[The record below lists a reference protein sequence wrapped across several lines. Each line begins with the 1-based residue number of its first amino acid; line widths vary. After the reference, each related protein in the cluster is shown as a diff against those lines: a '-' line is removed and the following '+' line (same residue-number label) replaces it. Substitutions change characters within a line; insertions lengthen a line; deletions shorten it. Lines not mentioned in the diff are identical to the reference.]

1 MLIED
6 RTPLAVIS
14 DFVPDNHHSHSILPR
29 LPANSTGIAGQ
40 KLFASQI
47 ACSGAETD
55 HQDNGGRKKQGG
67 NANRNANDE
76 ALQLHVREH
85 GITRVNEEQTKQ
97 SVVDVLEASV
107 GVALGRALTQGWF
120 GRASRFSS

>member
-1 MLIED
+1 MG
-6 RTPLAVIS
+6 R
-14 DFVPDNHHSHSILPR
+14 
-29 LPANSTGIAGQ
+29 

-97 SVVDVLEASV
+97 SVVEASV
-107 GVALGRALTQGWF
+107 GVALGRVLTQGWF
-120 GRASRFSS
+120 GRASRFRS